1 MKTSISSLSV
11 SDTLEDKLAAFAAA
25 GFDGIEISE
34 QDFTVQGSTP
44 AEIGQLVR
52 RHGLEVTLLQTT
64 LALPGMPDLEQR
76 FSQLE
81 RRFDIMAGLDCS
93 LLLLKAP
100 SDPQNQ
106 GGIDRMADDL
116 RQAAERAAKRGL
128 RIGFEARAQAT
139 HIQDYRDAW
148 EIIRRAD
155 HPALGL
161 VLDSFHVLA
170 RGVSPQ
176 SIRAIPAERIFHIQ
190 LADAPATQ
198 MDFDFKSR
206 GFRMLPGEGELPL
219 LPFLRAVL
227 ATGYR
232 GSFGLD
238 LSQDRSRASTRNL
251 ALDGHRALIGLA
263 DAARRSEPGLKL
275 ALAEFPA
282 PSPVEDVAFVEFA
295 ASPDQAQTLG
305 KMLSCLGFAHV
316 ARHKSRAVSLWQQ
329 NDIRIVVN
337 SEPTGYAHS
346 AHVMHGTSVCDIGL
360 MVPDA
365 DAATQRAVAL
375 GARRFH
381 QTRHPDEM
389 NIPAVRGVGGSVL
402 HFLDR
407 KSDLS
412 QVWEQEFTPLPQ
424 MARSHQAGLR
434 RIDHLAQV
442 MKLNELPGWAQFY
455 AVLFDL
461 DKASETRIADAG
473 GPVRSVALQTR
484 DGAFRLTMNG
494 VDTHRT
500 FVGRFLSDS
509 YGASVQH
516 IAFQTD
522 DIFGTAHA
530 MTATGFD
537 ALSIPSSYYDDLRS
551 SFDLPAEFVAQLEEA
566 SLLYDR
572 DTGGGEFFQLYSV
585 PHGDGFFFEIV
596 ERRRGYAGYGARN
609 APYRTAALKRL
620 AVG

>member
-44 AEIGQLVR
+44 TEIGQLVR

-64 LALPGMPDLEQR
+64 LALPGMPDLDQR
-76 FSQLE
+76 FTQLE

-100 SDPQNQ
+100 SDPHNQ
-106 GGIDRMADDL
+106 GGIDRMAADL

-148 EIIRRAD
+148 EIVRRAD

-170 RGVSPQ
+170 RGVSPE
-176 SIRAIPAERIFHIQ
+176 SIRAIPAERIFHVQ

-206 GFRMLPGEGELPL
+206 GFRMLPGEGDLPL

-263 DAARRSEPGLKL
+263 DAARRCEPGLKL

-295 ASPDQAQTLG
+295 ASPEQAQTLG
-305 KMLSCLGFAHV
+305 KMLSCLGFAQV
-316 ARHKSRAVSLWQQ
+316 ARHKSRAVTLT
-329 NDIRIVVN
+329 I
-337 SEPTGYAHS
+337 A
-346 AHVMHGTSVCDIGL
+346 
-360 MVPDA
+360 
-365 DAATQRAVAL
+365 
-375 GARRFH
+375 
-381 QTRHPDEM
+381 
-389 NIPAVRGVGGSVL
+389 IP
-402 HFLDR
+402 
-407 KSDLS
+407 SD
-412 QVWEQEFTPLPQ
+412 T
-424 MARSHQAGLR
+424 
-434 RIDHLAQV
+434 
-442 MKLNELPGWAQFY
+442 
-455 AVLFDL
+455 
-461 DKASETRIADAG
+461 TRIFIDRARFVQAMS
-473 GPVRSVALQTR
+473 PAALQR
-484 DGAFRLTMNG
+484 HLNDQSLNAEVFDMAGRVGIDCLTIELAD
-494 VDTHRT
+494 V
-500 FVGRFLSDS
+500 VPVLK
-509 YGASVQH
+509 QH
-516 IAFQTD
+516 GLI
-522 DIFGTAHA
+522 
-530 MTATGFD
+530 
-537 ALSIPSSYYDDLRS
+537 
-551 SFDLPAEFVAQLEEA
+551 
-566 SLLYDR
+566 
-572 DTGGGEFFQLYSV
+572 
-585 PHGDGFFFEIV
+585 
-596 ERRRGYAGYGARN
+596 
-609 APYRTAALKRL
+609 
-620 AVG
+620 